1 MTESIGRTN
10 GVVLLLPTFK
20 YCAILTT
27 FLSAA
32 CGIIKDIAECTC
44 LESKWFMK
52 LNVDDKNNIS

>member
-10 GVVLLLPTFK
+10 DVLSLLPILK
-20 YCAILTT
+20 YCAILTAV
-27 FLSAA
+27 SSGA
-32 CGIIKDIAECTC
+32 CGIIKDIAKCTW